1 MSIWSRARTS
11 LGRELDRPVST
22 TIGWR
27 HAFGALAVFF
37 FAVEVLTGIL
47 LMVYYQPT
55 AGDAY
60 ESIQYIMS
68 TASLG
73 WLVRGLHV
81 WAGSLL
87 VLFALLHLA
96 RVWIQGA
103 YRGGRG
109 FNWAIGVLLLL
120 LLLAFGFTGMLLPWD
135 QAAFWTIDEAREA
148 IAGVPF
154 LGPLLLGVL
163 WGGIE
168 ELGEGALLRFYVFH
182 VGLLPW
188 ITVALLGLHV
198 YLVGRQGLHRP
209 DDHAREEHAREE
221 EVEK

>member
-1 MSIWSRARTS
+1 MSIWTRARTS
-11 LGRELDRPVST
+11 LGQELDRPASP

-27 HAFGALAVFF
+27 HAIGALAVFF
-37 FAVEVLTGIL
+37 FAVEILTGIL

-81 WAGSLL
+81 WAGTLL
-87 VLFALLHLA
+87 VLFALLHLG
-96 RVWIQGA
+96 RVWLQGA

-109 FNWAIGVLLLL
+109 FNWGIGVLLLL

-148 IAGVPF
+148 IARVPF

-188 ITVALLGLHV
+188 ITVALLGLHL
-198 YLVGRQGLHRP
+198 YLVGRQGLHRADEP
-209 DDHAREEHAREE
+209 RREEGIEE
-221 EVEK
+221 

>member
-1 MSIWSRARTS
+1 MSIWARARTS
-11 LGRELDRPVST
+11 LGQELDQPVSP

-27 HAFGALAVFF
+27 HAIGALTVFF
-37 FAVEVLTGIL
+37 FVVEILTGIL

-60 ESIQYIMS
+60 DSVQYIMS
-68 TASLG
+68 TANLG

-81 WAGSLL
+81 WAGTLL
-87 VLFALLHLA
+87 VLFALLHLV
-96 RVWIQGA
+96 RVWGQGA

-109 FNWAIGVLLLL
+109 FNWGLGVLLLL
-120 LLLAFGFTGMLLPWD
+120 MLLAFGFTGMLLPWD

-148 IAGVPF
+148 ISHVPF

-188 ITVALLGLHV
+188 ITVALLGLHL
-198 YLVGRQGLHRP
+198 YLVGRQGLHHP
-209 DDHAREEHAREE
+209 GDDEREAGD
-221 EVEK
+221 EK